1 MVPDVRHVIITGGS
15 SGIGAAI
22 ADAYA
27 RKGANISLIA
37 RTEAALVTKIRELET
52 GFGQG
57 GQRFQFQIADV
68 RDAHATSHAVE
79 RCVAELGPCD
89 VVVAC
94 AGIVDPAPFDKLSA
108 ERFDAQ
114 IATNLIGA
122 ANTIRPVFGAMMERK
137 SGKVLIVGSGAGLI
151 GIFGYS
157 AYCASKAG
165 LTGFAEA
172 LRQEGLPHG
181 VQVSICH
188 PPDTETP
195 QLSAERDLR
204 PVEAQA
210 IIGTAPAWSAAAV
223 ANAAING
230 LERNR
235 AAIYPGLPMKFL
247 GHSGFFAPLLR
258 SWFDRKIARTR
269 RPAPEP
275 H

>member
-1 MVPDVRHVIITGGS
+1 MKRDSRHVIITGGS

-27 RKGANISLIA
+27 QKGENISLIA
-37 RTEAALVTKIRELET
+37 RTEVALVTKIHELEAR
-52 GFGQG
+52 FGQG
-57 GQRFQFQIADV
+57 GQRFQFQTADV
-68 RDAHATSHAVE
+68 RDAHATACAVE

-89 VVVAC
+89 VLVVC
-94 AGIVDPAPFDKLSA
+94 AGIVDPAPFDKQPT

-114 IATNLIGA
+114 IVTNLIGA
-122 ANTIRPVFGAMMERK
+122 ANTIRPVFGAMLERK
-137 SGKVLIVGSGAGLI
+137 SGKILIIGSGAGLI

-165 LTGFAEA
+165 LSGFAEA
-172 LRQEGLPHG
+172 LRQEGFAHG

-195 QLSAERDLR
+195 QLSAELGLR

-210 IIGTAPAWSAAAV
+210 IIGTAAAWSAAAV
-223 ANAAING
+223 AQAAING

-235 AAIYPGLPMKFL
+235 AAIYPGVPMKFL
-247 GHSGFFAPLLR
+247 GFSGFFAPFLR
-258 SWFDRKIARTR
+258 SWFNRKIARAK
-269 RPAPEP
+269 RPASKQR
-275 H
+275 